1 MYRPQL
7 RIGAQEV
14 MPVGAVGFGR
24 VIDDLNH
31 DERLFVG
38 DRPAP
43 ERSEDLIMVEPNPA
57 GIAQISGDA
66 ADLLAMPVAL
76 DHDPAQARVPHALDV
91 IDRDPLRLFNKVLR
105 HFCAMPMP
113 PAPARWKGERGPDL
127 AMEAASL
134 IPTDMARPLRG
145 EADPVEHPEEA
156 TACDEGDKAA
166 VERDAKN
173 LIRVIPQRGIAGQF
187 RRAETG
193 DGCGNVPAGPVRGKP
208 VQTAPQNAA
217 SSCELPASRG
227 GVRKK
232 SAARP
237 ESAISVQF
245 NTNPRLMLNPGRRY

>member
-76 DHDPAQARVPHALDV
+76 DHDPAQARGPHALDV

-105 HFCAMPMP
+105 HFCAMPVCAMP
-113 PAPARWKGERGPDL
+113 AVGQRRALLSRRYPPPGAIHRPVPYIRGP
-127 AMEAASL
+127 SL
-134 IPTDMARPLRG
+134 T
-145 EADPVEHPEEA
+145 
-156 TACDEGDKAA
+156 
-166 VERDAKN
+166 
-173 LIRVIPQRGIAGQF
+173 
-187 RRAETG
+187 
-193 DGCGNVPAGPVRGKP
+193 
-208 VQTAPQNAA
+208 TAP
-217 SSCELPASRG
+217 CPVIRG
-227 GVRKK
+227 NYNR
-232 SAARP
+232 
-237 ESAISVQF
+237 
-245 NTNPRLMLNPGRRY
+245 